1 MKFAHIYKHSLEQPQ
16 KVAVIATDHEV
27 DYATLW
33 TLIKAMTSLLKS
45 EGIQKGDRIIV
56 EASHTVEFLVCCYGI
71 HLAGAVH
78 VPIESGTPADRVAE
92 ISKEIRPKIVLTGKN
107 PISYFGIS
115 LMDLLTIDYTDHIF
129 PEGNMLQEILFTTG
143 TTGKSKG
150 VMVTH
155 KAQINMCIS
164 QNAVLNYSKDNLW
177 LIPTPMNHAAALR
190 KTHMSM
196 VKGSSVLLMNGFT
209 NLKKFFENMRT
220 YNATS
225 LYLPPAGIRYIL
237 TLAAKELAKFNDQ
250 LDFIYSSSS
259 TLPGCDKEKLIDLL
273 PDVRKFDAYGSS
285 EVGAVCYID
294 YNAVRADGR
303 CVGKPNPGVEI
314 FIVDDNYNRI
324 ESSPEN
330 PGIIA
335 IKSNTIT
342 AGYWNEPELTA
353 QTIKNGVIYMSDI
366 GYLDNNGYLYLV
378 GRRDDVI
385 NIGGFKVAP
394 TEVEEVALRMP
405 MVADCAC
412 VPYDDENLGKVLK
425 LFVRLNEGYILD
437 SEEIARNLEKQLEA
451 YKVPKYIEAIDAIPK
466 TYNGK
471 IDRKKLINQ

>member
-1 MKFAHIYKHSLEQPQ
+1 
-16 KVAVIATDHEV
+16 
-27 DYATLW
+27 
-33 TLIKAMTSLLKS
+33 
-45 EGIQKGDRIIV
+45 
-56 EASHTVEFLVCCYGI
+56 
-71 HLAGAVH
+71 
-78 VPIESGTPADRVAE
+78 
-92 ISKEIRPKIVLTGKN
+92 
-107 PISYFGIS
+107 
-115 LMDLLTIDYTDHIF
+115 
-129 PEGNMLQEILFTTG
+129 
-143 TTGKSKG
+143 
-150 VMVTH
+150 
-155 KAQINMCIS
+155 
-164 QNAVLNYSKDNLW
+164 
-177 LIPTPMNHAAALR
+177 
-190 KTHMSM
+190 
-196 VKGSSVLLMNGFT
+196 
-209 NLKKFFENMRT
+209 MRT